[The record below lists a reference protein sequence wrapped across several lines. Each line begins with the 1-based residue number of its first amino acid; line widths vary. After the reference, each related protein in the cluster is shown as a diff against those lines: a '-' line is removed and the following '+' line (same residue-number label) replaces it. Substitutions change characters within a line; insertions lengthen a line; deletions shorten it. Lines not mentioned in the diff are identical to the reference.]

1 MGAIWICRASLTSN
15 YCLLAWPSIDISS
28 TLIGWWSFYSLSA
41 TTDLSV
47 NPLKSFFFSVPSVWS
62 PFPVCSPPCKPGHR
76 YTWDTIHHTGLFRVS
91 LQVDSQSMCGRITSE
106 RDILGDELQVNQ
118 DEGLAVPGC
127 LTAVMWR
134 QLGSRQPQRHLQ
146 SYTIKDTY
154 EVKRSMKFDDPAT
167 TVNKIVYLME

>member
-47 NPLKSFFFSVPSVWS
+47 NPLKSFFLVFLQSGLHSLFVPPHVNLATD
-62 PFPVCSPPCKPGHR
+62 
-76 YTWDTIHHTGLFRVS
+76 TWDTIHHTGLFRVS
-91 LQVDSQSMCGRITSE
+91 LQVDSQSMCGRITLE

-134 QLGSRQPQRHLQ
+134 QLGSREPQRHLQ